1 MSISIQTIETL
12 EFPKVRQ
19 HLARYTSFSA
29 SRELALELVPSTD
42 RHEVAR
48 LIYQTSEARQF
59 LDHYPDTHIGG
70 AHDIRAHVQR
80 AERGGMLD
88 PSHLLDTA
96 STLTSMRL
104 LHNALKKLDS
114 TTFPDLTVYT
124 DYLPDLITIEHEIER
139 TIDDDATV
147 RDTASAELSRIRSAI
162 QTTTARLHERLNHM
176 VSSSQFS
183 TVLQESLV
191 TVRNGRYV
199 VPVKASH
206 RRSVPG
212 LVHDQSASGATLYI
226 EPMAVVEANNR
237 LRELEAEEQREIAR
251 ILAMLSSQIGAH
263 AATIVQGVETLA
275 LLDLAFA
282 RARYAHALVCIEPE
296 MSSHSDAS
304 RTSSGNDTPEPVLS
318 LLEARH
324 PLLDQQTVVPVTVWM
339 DDEQRILVVTGPNT
353 GGKTVAL
360 KTVGLLALMN
370 QAGLH
375 IPAREPSRLPIFA
388 QIFADIGDEQSI
400 EQSLSTFSS
409 HMTTIIRM
417 LNQIEQREPIES
429 SSTARTL
436 VLLDEIGAGTDPT
449 EGAAL
454 ARSIIEWLLEHNCMG
469 IVTTHYAELKV
480 FAHNTHGVQ
489 NASVEFDSETL
500 APTYRLTIGI
510 PGRSNAL
517 AIAARL
523 GLPATIVERA
533 QGTISK
539 DTVHLDELLEDIHR
553 KQEAAAA
560 EVQRAHELRNDV
572 EKYRNRLAE
581 HLQAFEDERQEH
593 MNDALRE
600 VDEEVRELRN
610 ELRRARESARRAH
623 VAAQPA
629 QPAQPT
635 QQPAQPAQP
644 ATAPETH
651 PDELDEPVSA
661 ADHLKQA
668 ETLMKQLTHK
678 QRQTTAP
685 AQALVNDAAFAVG
698 DTVLVRS
705 IGLTGQ
711 IVALDEQD
719 DMADV
724 QVGSFRVNVTISELR
739 RDKSQEKSSKQTP
752 PARYERTVQ
761 LPEMPDVSMT
771 LDMRGW
777 RTADVPIEL
786 ERYLNDAYMSG
797 FPQVEIIHGK
807 GSGALRHMV
816 RDMVRKHPL
825 VHKFSSGGEAG
836 GEGVTVVTF
845 VER

>member
-29 SRELALELVPSTD
+29 SRELALDLLPSTD
-42 RHEVAR
+42 KYDVAR
-48 LIYQTSEARQF
+48 LIHQTSEARKF

-70 AHDIRAHVQR
+70 AHDIRVHAQR
-80 AERGGMLD
+80 AERGGILD

-114 TTFPDLTVYT
+114 TAFPDLTSYT
-124 DYLPDLITIEHEIER
+124 DYLPDLITIEQEIER
-139 TIDDDATV
+139 TIDEDATV
-147 RDTASAELSRIRSAI
+147 RDTASAELGRIRSAM
-162 QTTTARLHERLNHM
+162 QTTAARLQERLNHM
-176 VSSSQFS
+176 VTSSQFS

-237 LRELEAEEQREIAR
+237 LRELEAEEQQEIAR
-251 ILAMLSSQIGAH
+251 ILTMISSHIGTH
-263 AATIVQGVETLA
+263 AETIVQGVETLA

-296 MSSHSDAS
+296 ISSQCNSQPI
-304 RTSSGNDTPEPVLS
+304 SSGAESTDIPEPLLS
-318 LLEARH
+318 ILEARH
-324 PLLDQQTVVPVTVWM
+324 PLLDQQKVVPVTIWM
-339 DDEQRILVVTGPNT
+339 DNAQRILVVTGPNT

-360 KTVGLLALMN
+360 KTIGLLALMT

-388 QIFADIGDEQSI
+388 HIFADIGDEQSI

-417 LNQIEQREPIES
+417 LNQIEQREPIEDGIVP
-429 SSTARTL
+429 TL

-454 ARSIIEWLLEHNCMG
+454 ARSIIEWLLEHDCMG

-480 FAHNTHGVQ
+480 FAHNTPGVQ

-500 APTYRLTIGI
+500 APTYKLTIGV

-523 GLPATIVERA
+523 GLNRAIVDRA
-533 QGTISK
+533 QGTISQ
-539 DTVHLDELLEDIHR
+539 DTVHLDELLEDIHC
-553 KQEAAAA
+553 KQEAVVA
-560 EVQRAHELRNDV
+560 ELQRAQELRNDA

-581 HLQAFEDERQEH
+581 HLQEFEDVRQEH

-600 VDEEVRELRN
+600 VEEEVRELRS
-610 ELRRARESARRAH
+610 ELRRAHESARRAQS
-623 VAAQPA
+623 AAQSVQSA

-635 QQPAQPAQP
+635 TVPTTTDKQ
-644 ATAPETH
+644 
-651 PDELDEPVSA
+651 PDEPNQPVSA
-661 ADHLKQA
+661 DEHLKQA

-685 AQALVNDAAFAVG
+685 AQVLMDDAAFAVG

-711 IVALDEQD
+711 IVALDEND

-724 QVGSFRVNVTISELR
+724 QVGSFRVHVSIGELR
-739 RDKSQEKSSKQTP
+739 RDKSQTKSDKHTP
-752 PARYERTVQ
+752 PARSERTGK
-761 LPEMPDVSMT
+761 LPEMPDVSMS

-825 VHKFSSGGEAG
+825 VQKFCSGGEAG